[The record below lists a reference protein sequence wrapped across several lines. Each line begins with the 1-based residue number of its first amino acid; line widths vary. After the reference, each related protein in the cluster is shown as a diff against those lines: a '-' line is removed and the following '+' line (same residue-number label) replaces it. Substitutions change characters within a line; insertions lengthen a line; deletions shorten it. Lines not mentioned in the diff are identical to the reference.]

1 MAFTNALM
9 ERLGLSIPIVQ
20 APMLG
25 ASDAA
30 MVRAASG
37 AGGLGTLAA
46 GALAPAAIAR
56 EIAALKT
63 DGKPFGA
70 NLLVVPK
77 AAPDAETV
85 ARATARLKSWRREF
99 GLAAELPPNLWPNR
113 WAEDFR
119 SQLDALIEAAP
130 PVASFT
136 FDLIAPEDVAALKRV
151 GCFVIGT
158 ATDVRE
164 ARAWAGIGADAIVA
178 QGYEA
183 GGHHGA
189 FLSDG
194 NEAAVGLVALVPAI
208 KRAVG
213 LPVIAA
219 GGIMDGAGIAAA
231 LLLGADAVQMGT
243 AFLLSPQSTISRPW
257 RDVLARRDE
266 DVTRLTR
273 VYSGRYARGI
283 ENRFLREMRGIEKD
297 IPAYPVQN
305 ALTRELRAASAKA
318 GSADAL
324 SLWAGQGAG
333 AIRARD
339 TAELVAALWDEARDA
354 LGAMQKRL

>member
-9 ERLGLSIPIVQ
+9 ERLGISIPIIQ

-25 ASDAA
+25 ATDASIVSAVSREGA
-30 MVRAASG
+30 M
-37 AGGLGTLAA
+37 GTLAA
-46 GALAPAAIAR
+46 GALSPAAIAGQ
-56 EIAALKT
+56 IAGVRGAT
-63 DGKPFGA
+63 DRPFGV
-70 NLLVVPK
+70 NLLITAHAKPDGETLHR
-77 AAPDAETV
+77 ALERLAP
-85 ARATARLKSWRREF
+85 WRRAF
-99 GLAAELPPNLWPNR
+99 GLPAQSVPNR
-113 WAEDFR
+113 WSEDFR
-119 SQLDALIEAAP
+119 SQLGALVEAAP

-136 FDLIAPEDVAALKRV
+136 FDCLSRDDVSALQAR
-151 GCFVIGT
+151 GTFVIGT

-164 ARAWAGIGADAIVA
+164 ARVWADAGADAICA

-194 NEAAVGLVALVPAI
+194 NEAAVGTFALVPAV
-208 KRAVG
+208 KAATK

-243 AFLLSPQSTISRPW
+243 AFLLTPEATPSAPW
-257 RDVLARRDE
+257 RAALENAGDDP
-266 DVTRLTR
+266 TRLTR

-283 ENRFLREMRGIEKD
+283 ENRFMREMRADEKD
-297 IPAYPVQN
+297 IPAYPIQN

-318 GSADAL
+318 GSDEAL
-324 SLWAGQGAG
+324 SLWAGQGVR
-333 AIRARD
+333 AIRRMPAGD
-339 TAELVAALWDEARDA
+339 LVHVLWAETKAALAGLQRK
-354 LGAMQKRL
+354 MT

>member
-9 ERLGLSIPIVQ
+9 ERLGLCVPIVQ

-30 MVRAASG
+30 MVRAVSG

-46 GALAPAAIAR
+46 GALAPSAIKAEIAR
-56 EIAALKT
+56 LKA
-63 DGKPFGA
+63 DGRPFGA

-77 AAPDAETV
+77 ADPDPATLE
-85 ARATARLKSWRREF
+85 RAVERLKPWRREF
-99 GLAAELPPNLWPNR
+99 GLAEEFRPNR
-113 WAEDFR
+113 WSEDFR

-136 FDLIAPEDVAALKRV
+136 FDLIAREDIAALKSRGV
-151 GCFVIGT
+151 FVIGT

-164 ARAWAGIGADAIVA
+164 ARAWVEAGADAIAA

-194 NEAAVGLVALVPAI
+194 NEAAIGTFALVPAVR
-208 KRAVG
+208 RAVD

-231 LLLGADAVQMGT
+231 LLLGADAVQLGT
-243 AFLLSPQSTISRPW
+243 AFLRAPEATISAPW
-257 RDVLARRDE
+257 RRALEQAGDDA
-266 DVTRLTR
+266 TRLTR

-283 ENRFLREMRGIEKD
+283 ENRFLREMRSAEKD

-305 ALTRELRAASAKA
+305 ALTGELRAASAA
-318 GSADAL
+318 QGSAEAL
-324 SLWAGQGAG
+324 SLWAGQGVNA
-333 AIRARD
+333 ARALPS
-339 TAELVAALWDEARDA
+339 AELVETLWREAQAAMAQ
-354 LGAMQKRL
+354 LGARMA

>member
-9 ERLGLSIPIVQ
+9 GRLGLSVPIIQ

-30 MVRAASG
+30 MVRAVSG

-46 GALAPAAIAR
+46 GALTPAAITS
-56 EIAALKT
+56 EIARLRAE
-63 DGKPFGA
+63 GRPFGV

-77 AAPDAETV
+77 VDPDPRTLE
-85 ARATARLKSWRREF
+85 RAVERLRPWRREF
-99 GLAAELPPNLWPNR
+99 GLAEEFRPNR
-113 WAEDFR
+113 WSEDFR
-119 SQLDALIEAAP
+119 SQLDALIAAAP

-136 FDLIAPEDVAALKRV
+136 FDLIAREDIAALKSRGV
-151 GCFVIGT
+151 FVIGT

-164 ARAWAGIGADAIVA
+164 ARAWADAGAIAA

-194 NEAAVGLVALVPAI
+194 NEAAIGTFALVPAVR
-208 KRAVG
+208 RAVD

-243 AFLLSPQSTISRPW
+243 AFLRAPEATISAPW
-257 RDVLARRDE
+257 RRALEQAGDDA
-266 DVTRLTR
+266 TRLTR

-283 ENRFLREMRGIEKD
+283 ENRFLREMRGEEKD

-305 ALTRELRAASAKA
+305 ALTGELRAASAA
-318 GSADAL
+318 QGSAEAL
-324 SLWAGQGAG
+324 SLWAGQGVNA
-333 AIRARD
+333 ARD
-339 TAELVAALWDEARDA
+339 LPAAELVETLWRETQSAMA
-354 LGAMQKRL
+354 QLGAHMV

>member
-1 MAFTNALM
+1 MAFTNDLM
-9 ERLGLSIPIVQ
+9 QRLSLSLPIVQ

-30 MVRAASG
+30 LVRAASG
-37 AGGLGTLAA
+37 AGALGTLAA
-46 GALAPAAIAR
+46 GALPPSAIAQ
-56 EIAALKT
+56 EIAALKA
-63 DGKPFGA
+63 DGRPFGA

-77 AAPDAETV
+77 PDPDAQ
-85 ARATARLKSWRREF
+85 ALGRAVARLKTWRREF
-99 GLAAELPPNLWPNR
+99 GLAEDFRPNR
-113 WAEDFR
+113 WSEDFR

-136 FDLIAPEDVAALKRV
+136 FDLIPEADVAALKRR
-151 GCFVIGT
+151 GSFVIGT

-164 ARAWAGIGADAIVA
+164 AVAWAELGADAIVA

-194 NEAAVGLVALVPAI
+194 NEAAVGTFALVPAV

-231 LLLGADAVQMGT
+231 LLLGADAVQLGT
-243 AFLLSPQSTISRPW
+243 AFLLTPQATTSPPW
-257 RDVLARRDE
+257 REALKQRDE
-266 DVTRLTR
+266 DATRLTR

-283 ENRFLREMRGIEKD
+283 ENRFMREMRAVESE
-297 IPAYPVQN
+297 IPPYPVQN
-305 ALTRELRAASAKA
+305 ALTQELRAASAKA
-318 GSADAL
+318 GSAEAL

-333 AIRARD
+333 AVREMDAG
-339 TAELVAALWDEARDA
+339 ALVTLLWDEARAA
-354 LGAMQKRL
+354 LEAMHKRF

>member
-9 ERLGLSIPIVQ
+9 ERLGLAVPIVQ

-37 AGGLGTLAA
+37 AGALGTLAA
-46 GALAPAAIAR
+46 GALAPSAIAGQ
-56 EIAALKT
+56 IASLKA

-77 AAPDAETV
+77 AAPDAETL
-85 ARATARLKSWRREF
+85 ARAVARLKTWRRAF
-99 GLAAELPPNLWPNR
+99 GLAEEFLPNR
-113 WAEDFR
+113 WSEDFR

-130 PVASFT
+130 PAASFT
-136 FDLIAPEDVAALKRV
+136 FDLIGRDDIAALKAR
-151 GCFVIGT
+151 GSLVIGT

-164 ARAWAGIGADAIVA
+164 ARAWAEAGADAIVA

-194 NEAAVGLVALVPAI
+194 NEASIGLVALVPAI
-208 KRAVG
+208 KRATG

-231 LLLGADAVQMGT
+231 LLLGADAVQLGT
-243 AFLLSPQSTISRPW
+243 AFLLSPQSTISAPW
-257 RDVLARRDE
+257 RATLERRDE
-266 DVTRLTR
+266 DATRLTR

-283 ENRFLREMRGIEKD
+283 ENRFLREMRSVEND

-305 ALTRELRAASAKA
+305 ALTQELRAASAKA

-324 SLWAGQGAG
+324 SLWAGQGLG

-339 TAELVAALWDEARDA
+339 TGELVRLLWDETREALEAMHAR
-354 LGAMQKRL
+354 L

>member
-9 ERLGLSIPIVQ
+9 ERLGLSIPIIQ

-25 ASDAA
+25 ATDAA
-30 MVRAASG
+30 IVSAVSG
-37 AGGLGTLAA
+37 TGAMGTLAA
-46 GALAPAAIAR
+46 GALAPSVIAGEIAR
-56 EIAALKT
+56 LKAR
-63 DGKPFGA
+63 GKPFGA

-77 AAPDAETV
+77 VDPDAETV
-85 ARATARLKSWRREF
+85 ERAVARLAPWRREF
-99 GLAAELPPNLWPNR
+99 GLPEDFRPNR
-113 WAEDFR
+113 WSEDFR
-119 SQLDALIEAAP
+119 SQLDALTAAAP

-136 FDLIAPEDVAALKRV
+136 FDLIARGDIAALKQR
-151 GCFVIGT
+151 GTFVMGT

-164 ARAWAGIGADAIVA
+164 ARAWAEAGADAIIA

-194 NEAAVGLVALVPAI
+194 NDAAIGTFALVPAI
-208 KRAVG
+208 KAAVA

-243 AFLLSPQSTISRPW
+243 AFLLTPEATISAPW
-257 RDVLARRDE
+257 REALRNAGDDT
-266 DVTRLTR
+266 TRLTR

-283 ENRFLREMRGIEKD
+283 ENRFMREFRATEKD
-297 IPAYPVQN
+297 VPAYPVQN
-305 ALTRELRAASAKA
+305 ALTAELRAASAKA
-318 GSADAL
+318 GSAEAL
-324 SLWAGQGAG
+324 SLWAGQGVN
-333 AIRARD
+333 AIRELPA
-339 TAELVAALWDEARDA
+339 AELVRVLWREAQDA
-354 LGAMQKRL
+354 LAAMQARMA

>member
-9 ERLGLSIPIVQ
+9 ERLGLSIPIIQ

-25 ASDAA
+25 ASDARL
-30 MVRAASG
+30 VRAVSG
-37 AGGLGTLAA
+37 TGALGTLAA
-46 GALAPAAIAR
+46 GALSPSLISDD
-56 EIAALKT
+56 IAALKR
-63 DGKPFGA
+63 DGRPFGA

-77 AAPDAETV
+77 ADPDPEV
-85 ARATARLKSWRREF
+85 LRRAVEGLKSWRREF
-99 GLAAELPPNLWPNR
+99 GLAEDFHPNR
-113 WAEDFR
+113 WSEDFR
-119 SQLDALIEAAP
+119 SQLDALIAAAP
-130 PVASFT
+130 PAVSFT
-136 FDLIAPEDVAALKRV
+136 FDLIPRDDVVALKARGV
-151 GCFVIGT
+151 FVMGT

-164 ARAWAGIGADAIVA
+164 ARAWADAGADAIIA

-194 NEAAVGLVALVPAI
+194 NEAAIGTFALVPAI
-208 KRAVG
+208 KRAVA

-231 LLLGADAVQMGT
+231 LLLGADSVQLGT
-243 AFLLSPQSTISRPW
+243 AFLLAPETTISEPW
-257 RDVLARRDE
+257 REALRHAGD

-283 ENRFLREMRGIEKD
+283 ENRFLRAMRAEEQD

-305 ALTRELRAASAKA
+305 ALTGELRQASAKQ
-318 GSADAL
+318 GSSDVL
-324 SLWAGQGAG
+324 SLWAGQGVN
-333 AIRARD
+333 AIRECPA
-339 TAELVAALWDEARDA
+339 AELVETLWQETRTALSSLSAR
-354 LGAMQKRL
+354 MI